1 MRTFWLA
8 LFCAAAVLPV
18 SSAAALDGGIDLTA
32 ATPSIASVRVHR
44 GDGGAQWRGDR
55 PDGNREQWR
64 GGRGGE
70 WGGEWADGR
79 GDRRDGRRGR
89 DIYVQDYYGGAWA
102 YYNNR
107 GWEADSYNDWWHDRP
122 HRALPRW
129 LQRNNNC
136 QRQYWSGD
144 GWTC

>member
-18 SSAAALDGGIDLTA
+18 SSAAAALDGGIDLTA

-55 PDGNREQWR
+55 SGAMRGQWR
-64 GGRGGE
+64 APRS
-70 WGGEWADGR
+70 
-79 GDRRDGRRGR
+79 DRRDRRGR
-89 DIYVQDYYGGAWA
+89 DIYVHDYYGGEWA
-102 YYNNR
+102 LYNNR
-107 GWEADSYNDWWHDRP
+107 GWEADSYNDWWHERP
-122 HRALPRW
+122 NRSMPRW
-129 LQRNNNC
+129 LRRNNNC